1 MSALLEPQADFLNI
15 ADPAFSIRSQ
25 AVRDARE
32 KNWYARTPYGLAV
45 LRYAEVGALVRDA
58 RLRQGSYAWPAHN
71 GVTSGAFKEWW
82 DNILLNK
89 EGADHSRLRKLISAA
104 FTPKLLKALTPRFEA
119 LANELLDGF
128 IDAGRCEFM
137 GDFSEPYATRVICML
152 LGTRESD
159 WRMIADWATQMGM
172 ALGVNY
178 KRDQA
183 IVDTATARLFDY
195 SREIIRERRTNPGDD
210 FLTKLVQASDND
222 GALSDAELLD
232 IIVLAIFGG
241 IDTTRN
247 QLGLGIQMFIE
258 HPDQWE
264 LLAARP
270 ELSAPAVEEI
280 MRVRPTVTW
289 VTREA
294 MEDIDF
300 QGVHIKAG
308 TTVHLFSESAGT
320 DPRVIVQEGFDITAR
335 RPLHYGFG
343 MGGHH
348 CLGHFVARS
357 DMAVVLRVWPA
368 RVTALANGG
377 DAVWL
382 PDSGNTGPLSL
393 PITFKHRARAA

>member
-1 MSALLEPQADFLNI
+1 MSATLDADFLNV
-15 ADPAFSIRSQ
+15 ADPSFSIRSQ

-32 KNWYARTPYGLAV
+32 RNWYARTPYGLAI
-45 LRYAEVGALVRDA
+45 LRYNEVNALIKDPH
-58 RLRQGSYAWPAHN
+58 LRQGSYAWPAHN
-71 GVTSGAFKEWW
+71 DVNNGAFKTWW

-89 EGADHSRLRKLISAA
+89 EGADHMRLRKLIMAA
-104 FTPKLLKALTPRFEA
+104 FTPKLLKNLTPRFDA
-119 LANELLDGF
+119 LANELLDGY
-128 IDAGRCEFM
+128 INEGRCEFM

-152 LGTRESD
+152 LGTRAED

-178 KRDQA
+178 KRDQK
-183 IVDTATARLFDY
+183 IVDAATTAMFDY
-195 SREIIRERRTNPGDD
+195 SREIIRERRTNPGED
-210 FLTKLVQASDND
+210 FLTQLVQASDND
-222 GALSDAELLD
+222 GALSDSELLD

-247 QLGLGIQMFIE
+247 QLGLAIQTFID

-264 LLAARP
+264 LLAKTP
-270 ELSAPAVEEI
+270 DLSAQAVEEV

-294 MEDIDF
+294 VEDFEF
-300 QGVHIKAG
+300 QGLPIKAG
-308 TTVHLFSESAGT
+308 TTVHLFSESAGS
-320 DPRVIVQEGFDITAR
+320 DPRVVENPGFDIAAR
-335 RPLHYGFG
+335 RPLHFGFG
-343 MGGHH
+343 MGAHH
-348 CLGHFVARS
+348 CLGHAVARS

-368 RVTALANGG
+368 RVTNLRNDG

-393 PITFKHRARAA
+393 PIKFDRRAGVA

>member
-1 MSALLEPQADFLNI
+1 MSATLQTEADFLNV

-25 AVRDARE
+25 AVRDARA

-45 LRYAEVGALVRDA
+45 LRYAEVGALVKDS
-58 RLRQGSYAWPAHN
+58 RLRQGSHAWPAHS
-71 GVTSGAFKEWW
+71 GVTGGAFKEWW

-104 FTPKLLKALTPRFEA
+104 FTPKLLKALIPRFDA
-119 LANELLDGF
+119 LANELLDSF
-128 IDAGRCEFM
+128 IDTGRCEFM

-152 LGTRESD
+152 LGARESD

-183 IVDTATARLFDY
+183 IVDKATADLFEY
-195 SREIIRERRTNPGDD
+195 SRGIIRERRANPGDD
-210 FLTKLVQASDND
+210 FLTQLVQASDND

-264 LLAARP
+264 KLARNP
-270 ELSAPAVEEI
+270 ELSAQAVEEV

-294 MEDIDF
+294 MEDMNF
-300 QGVHIKAG
+300 QGVDIKAG

-320 DPRVIVQEGFDITAR
+320 DPRVIEEEGFDITKR

-343 MGGHH
+343 MGAHH

-368 RVTALANGG
+368 RVTALANDG

-393 PITFKHRARAA
+393 PIKFKRRTEVA

>member
-1 MSALLEPQADFLNI
+1 MSVTLDADVLNVAEPG
-15 ADPAFSIRSQ
+15 FSIRSA
-25 AVRDARE
+25 AVRKARE
-32 KNWYARTPYGLAV
+32 RNWYAHTPYGLAV
-45 LRYAEVGALVRDA
+45 LRYNEVNALVKDA

-71 GVTSGAFKEWW
+71 AVHDGAFKTWW

-104 FTPKLLKALTPRFEA
+104 FTPKLLKALTPKFDA

-128 IDAGRCEFM
+128 IGQGQCEFM

-152 LGTRESD
+152 LGTRDED

-178 KRDQA
+178 KRDQK
-183 IVDTATARLFDY
+183 IVDAATTALFDY
-195 SREIIRERRTNPGDD
+195 SRAIIAERRANPGDD
-210 FLTKLVQASDND
+210 FLTQLVQASDND

-247 QLGLGIQMFIE
+247 QLGLGLQTFID

-264 LLAARP
+264 LLAQQP
-270 ELSAPAVEEI
+270 ELSVQAVEEI

-294 MEDIDF
+294 VEDFTF
-300 QGVHIKAG
+300 QDLPIKRG
-308 TTVHLFSESAGT
+308 TTVHLFSESAGS
-320 DPRVIVQEGFDITAR
+320 DPRAVENPGFDITAR
-335 RPLHYGFG
+335 RPLHFGFG
-343 MGGHH
+343 MGAHH
-348 CLGHFVARS
+348 CLGHAVARS

-368 RVTALANGG
+368 RVTALANAPG
-377 DAVWL
+377 AVWL

-393 PITFKHRARAA
+393 PITFKRRAGAA

>member
-1 MSALLEPQADFLNI
+1 MSATLDADFLNV
-15 ADPAFSIRSQ
+15 ADPSFSIRSQ

-32 KNWYARTPYGLAV
+32 RNWYARTPYGLAI
-45 LRYAEVGALVRDA
+45 LRYNEVNALIKDPH
-58 RLRQGSYAWPAHN
+58 LRQGSYAWPAHN
-71 GVTSGAFKEWW
+71 DVNNGAFKTWW

-89 EGADHSRLRKLISAA
+89 EGADHMRLRKLIMAA
-104 FTPKLLKALTPRFEA
+104 FTPKLLKNLTPRFDA
-119 LANELLDGF
+119 LANELLDGY
-128 IDAGRCEFM
+128 INEGRCEFM

-152 LGTRESD
+152 LGTRAED

-178 KRDQA
+178 KRDQK
-183 IVDTATARLFDY
+183 IVDAATTAMFDY
-195 SREIIRERRTNPGDD
+195 SREIIRERRTNPGED
-210 FLTKLVQASDND
+210 FLTQLVQASDND
-222 GALSDAELLD
+222 GALSDSELLD

-247 QLGLGIQMFIE
+247 QLGLAIQTFID

-264 LLAARP
+264 LLAKTP
-270 ELSAPAVEEI
+270 DLSAQAVEEV

-294 MEDIDF
+294 VEDFEF
-300 QGVHIKAG
+300 QGLPIKAG
-308 TTVHLFSESAGT
+308 TTVHLFSESAGS
-320 DPRVIVQEGFDITAR
+320 DPRVVENPGFDIAAR
-335 RPLHYGFG
+335 RPLHFGFG
-343 MGGHH
+343 MGAHH
-348 CLGHFVARS
+348 CLGHAVARS

-393 PITFKHRARAA
+393 PITFKRRAEAA

>member
-1 MSALLEPQADFLNI
+1 MSATLEADFLNV
-15 ADPAFSIRSQ
+15 ADPSFSIRSE
-25 AVRDARE
+25 AVRGARAR
-32 KNWYARTPYGLAV
+32 NWYARTSYGLAI
-45 LRYAEVGALVRDA
+45 LRYAEVNALIKDP

-71 GVTSGAFKEWW
+71 DVHDGAFKLWW

-89 EGADHSRLRKLISAA
+89 EGADHVRLRKLISAA
-104 FTPKLLKALTPRFEA
+104 FTPKLLKGLTPKFDA

-128 IDAGRCEFM
+128 IARGRCEFM
-137 GDFSEPYATRVICML
+137 GEFSEPYATRVICML
-152 LGTRESD
+152 LGTREQD

-178 KRDQA
+178 KRDQK
-183 IVDTATARLFDY
+183 IVDDATTALFDY
-195 SREIIRERRTNPGDD
+195 ARAIIRERRVRPGDD
-210 FLTKLVQASDND
+210 FLTQLVQASDND

-247 QLGLGIQMFIE
+247 QLGLGIQTFID

-264 LLAARP
+264 KLAAQP
-270 ELSAPAVEEI
+270 ELAGQAVEEV

-294 MEDIDF
+294 VEDFAF
-300 QGVHIKAG
+300 QGLEIEKG
-308 TTVHLFSESAGT
+308 TTVHLFSESAGS
-320 DPRVIVQEGFDITAR
+320 DPRVIEAPGFDITAR
-335 RPLHYGFG
+335 RPLHFGFG
-343 MGGHH
+343 QGGHH
-348 CLGHFVARS
+348 CLGHAVARS

-368 RVTALANGG
+368 RVTALANDGP
-377 DAVWL
+377 AVWL

-393 PITFKHRARAA
+393 PISFQRRAGAA

>member
-1 MSALLEPQADFLNI
+1 MSVTLEADFLNV

-32 KNWYARTPYGLAV
+32 RNWYARTSYGLAI
-45 LRYAEVGALVRDA
+45 LRYAEVNALIKDP

-71 GVTSGAFKEWW
+71 GVTDGAFKLWW

-89 EGADHSRLRKLISAA
+89 EGADHVRLRKLIMAA
-104 FTPKLLKALTPRFEA
+104 FTPKLLKNLTPRFDA

-128 IDAGRCEFM
+128 IDEGRCEFM
-137 GDFSEPYATRVICML
+137 GDFSEPYATRVICLL
-152 LGTRESD
+152 LGTREAD

-178 KRDQA
+178 KRDQK
-183 IVDTATARLFDY
+183 IVDAATESLFAY
-195 SREIIRERRTNPGDD
+195 SRELIRERRANPGED
-210 FLTKLVQASDND
+210 FLTQLVQASDND

-247 QLGLGIQMFIE
+247 QLGLGVQTFID

-264 LLAARP
+264 LLAKQP
-270 ELSAPAVEEI
+270 DLSAQAVEEV

-294 MEDIDF
+294 MEDFEF
-300 QGVHIKAG
+300 QGLDIKAG
-308 TTVHLFSESAGT
+308 TTVHLFSESAGS
-320 DPRVIVQEGFDITAR
+320 DPRMVENPGFDIAAR
-335 RPLHYGFG
+335 RPLHFGFG

-348 CLGHFVARS
+348 CLGHAVARS

-368 RVTALANGG
+368 RVTALANDGPG
-377 DAVWL
+377 QWL

-393 PITFKHRARAA
+393 PITFQRRGGVA

>member
-1 MSALLEPQADFLNI
+1 MSATLDADFLNV
-15 ADPAFSIRSQ
+15 ADPSFSIRSQ

-32 KNWYARTPYGLAV
+32 RNWYARTPYGLAI
-45 LRYAEVGALVRDA
+45 LRYNEVNALIKDPH
-58 RLRQGSYAWPAHN
+58 LRQGSYAWPAHN
-71 GVTSGAFKEWW
+71 DVHDGAFKTWW

-89 EGADHSRLRKLISAA
+89 EGADHVRLRKLIMAA
-104 FTPKLLKALTPRFEA
+104 FTPKLLKNLTPRFDA
-119 LANELLDGF
+119 LANELLDGY
-128 IDAGRCEFM
+128 INEGRCEFM

-152 LGTRESD
+152 LGTRAED

-178 KRDQA
+178 KRDQK
-183 IVDTATARLFDY
+183 IVDAATTAMFDY
-195 SREIIRERRTNPGDD
+195 SREIIRERRTNPGED
-210 FLTKLVQASDND
+210 FLTQLVQASDND

-247 QLGLGIQMFIE
+247 QLGLGVQTFID

-264 LLAARP
+264 LLARNP
-270 ELSAPAVEEI
+270 DLSAQAVEEV

-294 MEDIDF
+294 VEDFEF
-300 QGVHIKAG
+300 QGLHIKAG
-308 TTVHLFSESAGT
+308 TTVHLFSESAGS
-320 DPRVIVQEGFDITAR
+320 DPSMVENPGFDIATR
-335 RPLHYGFG
+335 RPLHFGFG
-343 MGGHH
+343 MGAHH
-348 CLGHFVARS
+348 CLGHAVARS

-368 RVTALANGG
+368 RVTNLRNDGE
-377 DAVWL
+377 AVWL

-393 PITFKHRARAA
+393 PITFDRRAGVA